1 MSCFIYTSKSYI
13 VVIDSSFNLRT
24 MKIKLNLIKLFII
37 VFIVTGFS
45 VVNAQTTRCTSG
57 NCTNGQGT
65 YTWASGAV
73 YVGDFVNG
81 QRTGQGTY
89 TWASGAVYVG
99 DFVNGRRTGQGT
111 YTSASGTVQS
121 GRWENNTL
129 VETNAQIQAREAQAA
144 AEREQ
149 RRQEQE
155 IQDRI
160 FNNCLIDKSQDV
172 DMSVR
177 SVELAVIA
185 TCRAIAEDP
194 SWYESFIYNK

>member
-1 MSCFIYTSKSYI
+1 
-13 VVIDSSFNLRT
+13 
-24 MKIKLNLIKLFII
+24 MKIKLNIIKLFIV
-37 VFIVTGFS
+37 VFIVTDFS
-45 VVNAQTTRCTSG
+45 TVNAQDAGCTSG

-65 YTWASGAV
+65 YTFANRTV

-81 QRTGQGTY
+81 QRTGQGTL
-89 TWASGAVYVG
+89 TDPGGFVYVG
-99 DFVNGRRTGQGT
+99 DFVNGQRTGLGT
-111 YTSASGTVQS
+111 LTNGNGVYATVKA
-121 GRWENNTL
+121 GRWENGTL
-129 VETNAQIQAREAQAA
+129 VETNAQIQAREA
-144 AEREQ
+144 RYGTD
-149 RRQEQE
+149 QE
-155 IQDRI
+155 IQNRI